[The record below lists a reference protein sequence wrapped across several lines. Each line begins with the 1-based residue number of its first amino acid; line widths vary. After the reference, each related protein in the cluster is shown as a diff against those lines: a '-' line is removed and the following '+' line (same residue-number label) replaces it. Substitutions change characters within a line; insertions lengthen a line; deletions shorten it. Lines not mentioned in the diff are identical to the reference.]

1 MVIDHRMTASA
12 ELAHY
17 VLPPRLELERA
28 DVRDLLDVVASR
40 HHCDRIVDLLRTF
53 PPQDQRL
60 LMMLHVEE
68 CSVDE
73 IARACG
79 GSEKTVYTR
88 AHRIRAQVR
97 ERVAAAR
104 AAA

>member
-1 MVIDHRMTASA
+1 
-12 ELAHY
+12 
-17 VLPPRLELERA
+17 
-28 DVRDLLDVVASR
+28 
-40 HHCDRIVDLLRTF
+40 
-53 PPQDQRL
+53 
-60 LMMLHVEE
+60 MMLHVEE